1 MLEIPTFVQNF
12 MNQFSSAGHKIYLVG
27 GTVRGLIMN
36 HKVSDWDFTTS
47 AKPEEIMRIFPHS
60 FYNNQFGTVGIPIEH
75 EGTSYIFEVTTF
87 RKESNYSNVRH
98 PDIIEWA
105 ETVEE
110 DLARRDF
117 TINAIAYDGS
127 KITDPYD
134 GQIDIKNHIL
144 KAVGNPDIRFKEDAL
159 RLIRAIRQASQL
171 GFMIEPATMKSLNEN
186 SNLINK
192 ISWERIRDEFF
203 KILTSDHPAEGVLF
217 LKNAGILNYILPEL
231 NECFGVDQKSPE
243 RHHIYDV
250 GTHLVESLRH
260 CPSRDP
266 ITLFATLIHDVGKK
280 ETYSKDEKTKIITF
294 YNHEVVGE
302 KLAKKIAHRFRLSKE
317 QENKFVTLVKYH
329 QFTVSEDQSDKA
341 LRRFIKNIG
350 KKNITDM
357 LDLRTGDRLGSG
369 AKLTSW
375 RTELFKKRLIDV
387 QRIPFSVQDL
397 KITGHDVMNM
407 LSIKPG
413 PQIGEILNKLFKEVD
428 DEKLPNKR
436 EALLKQLTTFKK
448 TSK

>member
-12 MNQFSSAGHKIYLVG
+12 MSQFSRAGHKIYLVG

-36 HKVSDWDFTTS
+36 HEVSDWDFTTS

-75 EGTSYIFEVTTF
+75 EGTSYIFEATTF
-87 RKESNYSNVRH
+87 RKESDYSNVRH
-98 PDIIEWA
+98 PDSIEWA

-159 RLIRAIRQASQL
+159 RLMRAIRQASQL
-171 GFMIEPATMKSLNEN
+171 GFMIEPATMKSLNKN

-203 KILTSDHPAEGVLF
+203 KILTSDHPSEGVLF
-217 LKNAGILNYILPEL
+217 LKNTGILNYVLPEV

-260 CPSRDP
+260 CPSSDP

-280 ETYSKDEKTKIITF
+280 ETYSKDEKTQIITF

-317 QENKFVTLVKYH
+317 QENKFITLVKYH
-329 QFTVSEDQSDKA
+329 QFTVSEDQTDKA
-341 LRRFIKNIG
+341 IRRFIKNIG
-350 KKNITDM
+350 KENITDM

-387 QRIPFSVQDL
+387 QHIPFSVKDL
-397 KITGHDVMNM
+397 KITGHDVIKE

-413 PQIGEILNKLFKEVD
+413 PKIGEILNELFEEVD
-428 DEKLPNKR
+428 DEKLPNEKD
-436 EALLKQLTTFKK
+436 ALLKRLRHFKK
-448 TSK
+448 NSK